1 MKSVQSGFFFLL
13 FFGALWLI
21 LGALVSPVGWPL
33 KLLATL
39 FICALTVSLTHFA
52 LPSSA
57 GQPTSHEQSQWV
69 QIRGPFMIINVV
81 QYLAI
86 FLVVFFSIRRR
97 RQDLIIVLS
106 SAVVGIHFLFL
117 APLFGNRIYYLTA
130 VAILAGD
137 GLALTMPPIRRSVFA
152 SVATGAVLWVT
163 LLL

>member
-1 MKSVQSGFFFLL
+1 VQSGFFFLL

-21 LGALVSPVGWPL
+21 LGALVSPVGRPL

-39 FICALTVSLTHFA
+39 FICALTVSLTHFG

-57 GQPTSHEQSQWV
+57 GQPTSHEQNDWV
-69 QIRGPFMIINVV
+69 QIRGPFIIINVV

-97 RQDLIIVLS
+97 RQDLILVLI

-117 APLFGNRIYYLTA
+117 APLFGYRIYYLTA
-130 VAILAGD
+130 AAILAGD

-152 SVATGAVLWVT
+152 SVATGAILWVT